1 MVVKE
6 QFDIQIGAAK
16 KLLGDYKYN
25 AVLHLDPM
33 HSRNSIS
40 MIDITIRSSEPIVN
54 IGEFVR
60 LYIDVSDKTEKVK
73 TKQSRLIDK

>member
-25 AVLHLDPM
+25 AVLHLDTT
-33 HSRNSIS
+33 HSKNEVS
-40 MIDITIRSSEPIVN
+40 MIDITIRSSKPIVN
-54 IGEFVR
+54 IGEFIR
-60 LYIDVSDKTEKVK
+60 LIIDTSDKTEKVR

>member
-25 AVLHLDPM
+25 AVLHLDPL
-33 HSRNSIS
+33 HSKNTIS
-40 MIDITIRSSEPIVN
+40 MIDITIRSTNPIVN

-60 LYIDVSDKTEKVK
+60 LFIDVSDKTEKVR
-73 TKQSRLIDK
+73 TKQSRLVE